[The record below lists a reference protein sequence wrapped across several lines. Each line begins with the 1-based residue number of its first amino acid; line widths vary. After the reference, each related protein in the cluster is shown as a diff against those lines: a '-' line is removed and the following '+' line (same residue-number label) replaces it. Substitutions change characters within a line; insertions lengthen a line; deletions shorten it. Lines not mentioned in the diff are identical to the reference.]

1 MPKKA
6 PRIPDETWD
15 QYKEAII
22 AFYSGNPL
30 DRTMKYMVEEYGFQ
44 ASKNQYIGKLKLWG
58 VGKYHPG
65 SDWAIIQSRKRKRSQ
80 MGKDSDVHIR
90 GRKYTREEIDKEIAR
105 HVPLGREW
113 CSSDDVLPDYIT
125 VCTPRI
131 EPTGPLGIC
140 RGFLLRDLPWYQCTQ
155 EIHTLVSG
163 LLRRHFAPSSPST
176 SLEISMRELAP
187 QSDSDL
193 PQLYVGLDSRLGT
206 KNDLNTYLP
215 PEDLDIGNSSTTNP
229 RALQG
234 KSPFLILKVFLQRFA
249 FLSANNRLDQ
259 WQFNEVFSWIVEK
272 GGADILLFLCRLK
285 SPLMKVFARKV
296 FCSAVKFGD
305 ISLGRKVLQCGVR
318 LQTDDPS
325 QRSRL
330 TNYLSTA
337 IHGRHEAMVEILC
350 KAGIHPE
357 VNNTWS
363 WRDDWDLQLPI
374 LHTLLAF
381 RADPERFFTEEGTGF
396 PLIDAALNGSL
407 KAVQLLLNRG
417 ARVNLYLARYYG
429 TALQAATSQG
439 HLEVARYLIQHGADT
454 NAPCVMQIEISRYC
468 YFDHEMIPLLTPVQ
482 IAAKVNNPGLVQILL
497 QHGASAMACPVS
509 AHLDFKL
516 YFSRAE
522 KDWNVTQRYKPRY
535 DKKQKVY
542 TALQYGALNQNME
555 IIALLL
561 STGVAPDSRVS
572 PYLDDTPLQ
581 MSTRLG
587 NVEMFQLLLSWGA
600 DLNAPPAVCN
610 GRTAVQGAAESGN
623 LMILLMLRCAGAQI
637 DEPAGAKQ
645 GMTALQAAC
654 LNGNSLIAGVLLAQG
669 ADLNLGPSSVEGL
682 TAIQAAAAHGDVRLV
697 RDLITLGAEVN
708 APASEGGRT
717 ALLAAIEH
725 ESLLLLEL
733 LAQHGA
739 DVNATGAYG
748 FLSPLTEAASRDWLG
763 GVQFLLE
770 HGANVNDTPFDLAMS
785 DESEEYA
792 PRELLSPLGWAIKN
806 SSVEMVDI
814 LLQHD
819 ADVLVAVIYNQSV
832 SRSALMHAIHEGSN
846 LEVIDLLLAKVPGL
860 QNHPGWENAFKAAL
874 VYSFEVDTIYRQRIL
889 AKVSSLPPL
898 LRHRAIQKAWDALPS
913 DDDDLNDTDETLVET
928 IELLIESGVSL
939 DSHAE
944 DGSTLLLRTACY
956 GYDKSCASLIAHG
969 TAVNIY
975 PTNDWG
981 TPLQEAIISSHV
993 NIANVLLEHGAD
1005 INAPP
1010 AENRGVTA
1018 LQAASINGMFELAVR
1033 LLERGA
1039 DVSAPAAPKNG
1050 RTAIDGAAE
1059 RGHFD
1064 MVQLL
1069 LNAYGEDADLE
1080 PVRRQ
1085 AAGYA
1090 EKEGHIEI
1098 SQWLR
1103 GYSAG

>member
-1 MPKKA
+1 
-6 PRIPDETWD
+6 
-15 QYKEAII
+15 
-22 AFYSGNPL
+22 
-30 DRTMKYMVEEYGFQ
+30 
-44 ASKNQYIGKLKLWG
+44 
-58 VGKYHPG
+58 
-65 SDWAIIQSRKRKRSQ
+65 

-90 GRKYTREEIDKEIAR
+90 GRK
-105 HVPLGREW
+105 
-113 CSSDDVLPDYIT
+113 
-125 VCTPRI
+125 
-131 EPTGPLGIC
+131 
-140 RGFLLRDLPWYQCTQ
+140 
-155 EIHTLVSG
+155 
-163 LLRRHFAPSSPST
+163 HFAPSNPGT
-176 SLEISMRELAP
+176 SLEISMRELTP

-193 PQLYVGLDSRLGT
+193 PQLHVGPDSRLGT
-206 KNDLNTYLP
+206 KNDLNIYLP
-215 PEDLDIGNSSTTNP
+215 PEDLEIGNSSTTNL

-234 KSPFLILKVFLQRFA
+234 KSPFSILKVFLQRFA

-272 GGADILLFLCRLK
+272 GGANILLFLCWLK

-296 FCSAVKFGD
+296 FCSAVMFGD

-318 LQTDDPS
+318 LKTDDPT

-330 TNYLSTA
+330 TDYLSTA
-337 IHGRHEAMVEILC
+337 IHGRHEAMVELLC

-357 VNNTWS
+357 VNNRWS

-381 RADPERFFTEEGTGF
+381 GADPERFFIEEGTGF
-396 PLIDAALNGSL
+396 PLINAALN
-407 KAVQLLLNRG
+407 
-417 ARVNLYLARYYG
+417 
-429 TALQAATSQG
+429 G

-454 NAPCVMQIEISRYC
+454 NVPCVMQIEISRYC
-468 YFDHEMIPLLTPVQ
+468 YFDDEMIPLLTPVQ
-482 IAAKVNNPGLVQILL
+482 IAAKVNNPGLVHMLL

-509 AHLDFKL
+509 AHPDFKL
-516 YFSRAE
+516 YFSRRAE
-522 KDWNVTQRYKPRY
+522 EDWNVTQRYKPRY
-535 DKKQKVY
+535 DSRQKVY
-542 TALQYGALNQNME
+542 TALQYGALNQIME
-555 IIALLL
+555 IIALLMC
-561 STGVAPDSRVS
+561 TGVAPDSRVA
-572 PYLDDTPLQ
+572 PYVNDTPLQ

-587 NVEMFQLLLSWGA
+587 NVEMFRLLWSWGA
-600 DLNAPPAVCN
+600 DLDAPPAARN

-623 LMILLMLRCAGAQI
+623 LMILLMLRRAGAQI
-637 DEPAGAKQ
+637 NEPAGAEQ

-654 LNGNSLIAGVLLAQG
+654 LNGNSLIAGVLLAHG

-682 TAIQAAAAHGDVRLV
+682 TAIQAAAAHGDIRLV
-697 RDLITLGAEVN
+697 RDLVTLGAEVN
-708 APASEGGRT
+708 APASEGGMT
-717 ALLAAIEH
+717 ALLAAIKH
-725 ESLLLLEL
+725 ESLPLLEL
-733 LAQHGA
+733 LVQHGA

-748 FLSPLTEAASRDWLG
+748 FLSPLTEAASRNWLG

-792 PRELLSPLGWAIKN
+792 PRELLSPLGWGIK
-806 SSVEMVDI
+806 SLSLKMVDI

-832 SRSALMHAIHEGSN
+832 SRSALMHAIHEGSSH
-846 LEVIDLLLAKVPGL
+846 EVIDLLLTKVPGL
-860 QNHPGWENAFKAAL
+860 QNHPGWEDAFKVAL
-874 VYSFEVDTIYRQRIL
+874 VDSFEVDTIYCQRIL
-889 AKVSSLPPL
+889 AKVNSLPPL
-898 LRHRAIQKAWDALPS
+898 LRHRAIQKAWDALS
-913 DDDDLNDTDETLVET
+913 SYDDDLNDADETLVET

-939 DSHAE
+939 DSRAE
-944 DGSTLLLRTACY
+944 DGCTLLLRAAYY
-956 GYDKSCASLIAHG
+956 GYDKSCTSLIAHG
-969 TAVNIY
+969 AAVNIY

-981 TPLQEAIISSHV
+981 TPLQEAINSSHV

-1033 LLERGA
+1033 LLDRGA
-1039 DVSAPAAPKNG
+1039 DVSAPAAPRNG

-1069 LNAYGEDADLE
+1069 LNAYGKDADLE

-1085 AAGYA
+1085 AANYA
-1090 EKEGHIEI
+1090 EKEGHLEI

-1103 GYSAG
+1103 GFSAG